1 MKTHQAHVTSTA
13 SYLWVFALLALLTV
27 AEVGVVKVTSI
38 GRALMISAL
47 VLLAYGSFGLGSLA
61 SGMYLRQEHSL
72 RFDKAR
78 ALRALLPPITRLE
91 SATTGL
97 LWAGWGLLS
106 AGLASGSLYLRQAR
120 GAWFVADPF
129 VIYSCVTW
137 LLYGG
142 LILGAWQFRQRGRRL
157 AWGSVLGFAVLML
170 TFWGMYLLSEMHNR
184 VPRPTA

>member
-1 MKTHQAHVTSTA
+1 
-13 SYLWVFALLALLTV
+13 
-27 AEVGVVKVTSI
+27 
-38 GRALMISAL
+38 
-47 VLLAYGSFGLGSLA
+47 
-61 SGMYLRQEHSL
+61 
-72 RFDKAR
+72 
-78 ALRALLPPITRLE
+78 LE

-97 LWAGWGLLS
+97 LWVGWGLLS

-142 LILGAWQFRQRGRRL
+142 LLLAAWQFRQRGRRL

-170 TFWGMYLLSEMHNR
+170 TFWGMYLLSGMHNR
-184 VPRPTA
+184 VPSPNS